1 MCGWLVPQ
9 EGRASKLVCQL
20 LHIHIRTSRLPSTP
34 YDSQLLIHSRFYLVN
49 TYYLTRMYRTPRQIG
64 HASNSSSERPAV
76 DTRACAGADVPEDP
90 LRDVLRQTSYVWY
103 HPTCFL
109 DSRYSSRLKYSSTS
123 SLAPSLSPLPGVKKL
138 WRDRPQ

>member
-1 MCGWLVPQ
+1 MSMMLSWYRK
-9 EGRASKLVCQL
+9 EGGPASLSVNFFL
-20 LHIHIRTSRLPSTP
+20 FIFIPTGDPRHPTTLN
-34 YDSQLLIHSRFYLVN
+34 SRFYLVN

-103 HPTCFL
+103 QPAGAVTGT
-109 DSRYSSRLKYSSTS
+109 SSR
-123 SLAPSLSPLPGVKKL
+123 A
-138 WRDRPQ
+138 